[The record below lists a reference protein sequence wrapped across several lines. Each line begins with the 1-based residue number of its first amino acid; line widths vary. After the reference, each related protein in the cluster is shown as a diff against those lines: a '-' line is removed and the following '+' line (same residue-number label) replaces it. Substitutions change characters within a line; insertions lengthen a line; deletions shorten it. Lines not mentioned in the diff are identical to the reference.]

1 MSAERLQKVL
11 ASAGIASRR
20 ECEALIAAGRV
31 TVNGRVVQEPGLRVD
46 PEQDVV
52 MVDGEPV
59 QQPVARTYIMLHKP
73 VGYVSTADDPHGRP
87 TVVDLVDAPTR
98 VFPVGRLDVDSE
110 GLILLTDDGELTHY
124 LTHPKF
130 EVEKEYRVLLDRP
143 LDADALRQ
151 WRTGVLLNDELTA
164 PAWVDLTETTEE
176 GPWYRVVLREGRKRQ
191 IREVAK
197 LLGYNVQRLVRV
209 REGELVLGD
218 LPPREWRLLTPE
230 EVAALRA
237 HVPARQARE
246 PEPERARAGAA
257 AAGLGAAAGVRAARS
272 AADERPPRRYEER
285 PPRQYGERPPR
296 QYEER
301 PPRRY
306 DERPPRQGGGYREER
321 PPRRYEERPPRQG
334 GGYREE
340 RPPRQYGERPPRQYE
355 ERPPR
360 QGGGYR
366 EERPPRRY
374 EERPPRQGGGYR
386 EERPP
391 RRYEERL
398 PRQYEERPPRQG
410 GGYREERPPRRYE
423 ERPPRQYEE
432 RPPRQYEERPPR
444 QGGGYREERPPRR
457 YEERPPR
464 QYGERP
470 PRQYGERPPRQ
481 YGERPPRQ
489 YEERPPRRYE
499 ERPPRQ
505 GGGYREERP
514 PRQYEERPPRQYEE
528 RPPRQYEE
536 RPPRRYE
543 ERPPQQERT
552 VEAQPGAAPRAARPA
567 QGARRGRGGFGR
579 RPAGRPAFKVR
590 PRRLED
596 E

>member
-52 MVDGEPV
+52 LVDGEPV

-257 AAGLGAAAGVRAARS
+257 AAGLGAAAGVRAARG

-285 PPRQYGERPPR
+285 PPRRYDERPPRQGGGYREERPPR

-306 DERPPRQGGGYREER
+306 EERPPRQYEERPPRRYEERPPRQYEERPPRRYEERPPRQGGGYREERPPRQYEERPPRQGGGYREER

-334 GGYREE
+334 GGYRE
-340 RPPRQYGERPPRQYE
+340 ERPPRQYE

-391 RRYEERL
+391 RRYEER
-398 PRQYEERPPRQG
+398 PPRQG

-423 ERPPRQYEE
+423 ERPPR
-432 RPPRQYEERPPR
+432 
-444 QGGGYREERPPRR
+444 R
-457 YEERPPR
+457 YEERPP
-464 QYGERP
+464 Q
-470 PRQYGERPPRQ
+470 
-481 YGERPPRQ
+481 
-489 YEERPPRRYE
+489 
-499 ERPPRQ
+499 Q
-505 GGGYREERP
+505 GGGYR
-514 PRQYEERPPRQYEE
+514 EE

-552 VEAQPGAAPRAARPA
+552 VETQPGAASRAARPA

-579 RPAGRPAFKVR
+579 RPAGRPAFKAR
-590 PRRLED
+590 PRPLED
-596 E
+596 ESA